1 MSTRIL
7 IADDAPFIREILK
20 QLLSD
25 AGHKIV
31 AEADTGQAVF
41 ELVQKHKPEV
51 VIMDLVMPG
60 LNGLQATQQILS
72 KFPDMKII
80 ACSTLNQED
89 MILKALQAGCCNYI
103 TKPFN
108 EEQVLKAVSFNSE
121 GALKHG

>member
-20 QLLSD
+20 QMLSD
-25 AGHKIV
+25 AGHQVV
-31 AEADTGQAVF
+31 AEADTGKAVF
-41 ELVQKHKPEV
+41 ELVQKHKPDV

-60 LNGLQATQQILS
+60 LNGLQATQKILS
-72 KFPDMKII
+72 KLPELRII

-108 EEQVLKAVSFNSE
+108 EEQVLRAVEFNPK
-121 GALKHG
+121 GVLDHG

>member
-25 AGHKIV
+25 AGHQVI
-31 AEADTGQAVF
+31 AEAETGDEVF
-41 ELVQKHKPEV
+41 KMVQTHKPDV

-72 KFPDMKII
+72 KYPEMKII

-89 MILKALQAGCCNYI
+89 MILKALHAGCCNYI

-108 EEQVLKAVSFNSE
+108 EEQVLRAIKFDSE